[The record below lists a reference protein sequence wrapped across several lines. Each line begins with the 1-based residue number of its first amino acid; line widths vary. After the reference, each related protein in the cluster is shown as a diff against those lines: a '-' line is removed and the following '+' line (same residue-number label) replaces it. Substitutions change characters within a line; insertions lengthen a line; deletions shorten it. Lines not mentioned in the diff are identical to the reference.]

1 MNEIYLTNETSG
13 ITPAE
18 VEKCMDELLAQYPDL
33 KKVLI
38 IPPDFTRCYSYA
50 GELTQILYKKLS
62 PTATVHVMP
71 ALGTHMAMDAEEKE
85 KMFGHVVPEEA
96 FLVHHW
102 QTDTVSIG
110 KVPKEVIEE
119 ISGGLYSTDIEVEV
133 NEKLIHGGYDLILS
147 IGQVVPHEVVGMANY
162 SKNIFV
168 GVGGRQMINKSHMLS
183 AICGMEK
190 ALGVADS
197 PARKVF
203 DYAQQHFL
211 AGKLPLVYIQPVTPL
226 KDEEICLNGPYT
238 GPSPYRKWR

>member
-168 GVGGRQMINKSHMLS
+168 GVGGRGSSTNPTCQRHLRYGEGPGC
-183 AICGMEK
+183 CGLPRKESLRLCPAAFPRRK
-190 ALGVADS
+190 TPPGVYPDC
-197 PARKVF
+197 
-203 DYAQQHFL
+203 HH
-211 AGKLPLVYIQPVTPL
+211 L
-226 KDEEICLNGPYT
+226 KG
-238 GPSPYRKWR
+238 